1 MDMHPFSSPARA
13 HTHFPAPT
21 WGSTMAMR
29 GVRLWL
35 ATVNLLPCSSDS
47 TAKGVTSDPVPLVVG
62 MVIIVALRPKGGP
75 AMSLQGR

>member
-1 MDMHPFSSPARA
+1 MNMHPSPPSYGKHIRSS
-13 HTHFPAPT
+13 APT

-62 MVIIVALRPKGGP
+62 MVIMVALRPKGGP